1 MVCSIIVL
9 SGTVDHLRHARGGS
23 RAPALLPATM
33 STFTS
38 EPGTRLGGRYRLEDR
53 LAAASGWGAL
63 EGDGENPRP
72 ALRGI
77 FFAAGVRIVSE
88 AASAIA
94 GAHAAGIAH
103 LCLQPE
109 AVRST
114 TGGGLKLTGLG
125 IDAALAGIT
134 ADDPELTD
142 TWGLGSLLYAAL
154 TGMWPEQDHPYLPA
168 APLSDGQPRRPRQVR
183 AGVP

>member
-53 LAAASGWGAL
+53 LAAAGGWDAWKAIDEIPARPVSVITLAPGF
-63 EGDGENPRP
+63 PR
-72 ALRGI
+72 LHT
-77 FFAAGVRIVSE
+77 
-88 AASAIA
+88 AIA
-94 GAHAAGIAH
+94 GAHAAGIAP

-109 AVRST
+109 AIRWT
-114 TGGGLKLTGLG
+114 AGGGLKLTGLG

-134 ADDPELTD
+134 ADDPELAD
-142 TWGLGSLLYAAL
+142 TQGLGRLLYATL
-154 TGMWPEQDHPYLPA
+154 TGHWAGMETTSLPP
-168 APLSDGQPRRPRQVR
+168 APMAEGQPRSPRQVR
-183 AGVP
+183 A